1 MARKR
6 MVTRTLTLT
15 RITVAIMTNDGRFE
29 TRDIDKIPLEI
40 ASKSD
45 DKIKEYCNALYDS
58 YDVPVTVVHILAKT
72 QYEKQYGM
80 TEERFI
86 ALAQELDENGDD

>member
-6 MVTRTLTLT
+6 MITRTLTLT

-29 TRDIDKIPLEI
+29 TRDFDKIPLEI

-45 DKIKEYCNALYDS
+45 DKIKDYLNELYKS
-58 YDVPVTVVHILAKT
+58 INTPATVVHILSKS

-80 TEERFI
+80 TEEQFI
-86 ALAQELDENGDD
+86 AFAEEINENADN

>member
-15 RITVAIMTNDGRFE
+15 RITVAIMTNDGGFE
-29 TRDIDKIPLEI
+29 TREFDKIPLEI

-45 DKIKEYCNALYDS
+45 DKIKDYLNDLYKSIDT
-58 YDVPVTVVHILAKT
+58 PATVVHILAKS

-80 TEERFI
+80 TEEQFI
-86 ALAQELDENGDD
+86 AFAQDMDEITEE

>member
-15 RITVAIMTNDGRFE
+15 RITAAVMTNEGLFE
-29 TRDIDKIPLEI
+29 TREFDKIPLEI

-45 DKIKEYCNALYDS
+45 DKIKDYCNALYKS
-58 YDVPVTVVHILAKT
+58 FGTPATVVHILTKS

-80 TEERFI
+80 TEEQFI
-86 ALAQELDENGDD
+86 ALAQEINENVDD

>member
-29 TRDIDKIPLEI
+29 TREFDKIPLEI

-45 DKIKEYCNALYDS
+45 DKIKEYLNELYKN
-58 YDVPVTVVHILAKT
+58 VNTPATVVHILAKS

-80 TEERFI
+80 TEEQFI
-86 ALAQELDENGDD
+86 ALAQEINENVDD

>member
-15 RITVAIMTNDGRFE
+15 RITAAVLTDDGRFE
-29 TRDIDKIPLEI
+29 TREFDKIPLEI

-45 DKIKEYCNALYDS
+45 EKIKDYCNNNFISCGA
-58 YDVPVTVVHILAKT
+58 PATVVHILAKT
-72 QYEKQYGM
+72 QYEKQFGM
-80 TEERFI
+80 SEEDFI
-86 ALAQELDENGDD
+86 LLAHEISENADD